1 MAVQTRAQLLT
12 KSATVQNE
20 TAPNAN
26 TAARVGG
33 LFDDFADSTVLTLE
47 RGMASLFVD
56 ATTPYG
62 ISDANPSPI
71 DITMSAGASYGS
83 VLEPYRDSKII
94 YTGSNAKLRVS
105 CQLAFTG
112 VNNRR
117 YSFWIAID
125 GQEIPQSLWEDTLQ
139 GTHAHTVS
147 CEAFVNASVGSEFE
161 IYALS
166 TDPAAIDI
174 KTLTFAA
181 YVL

>member
-26 TAARVGG
+26 TASRVGG
-33 LFDDFADSTVLTLE
+33 LFSDFADSNVLTLE
-47 RGMASLFVD
+47 RGMVSLFIST
-56 ATTPYG
+56 TTPFS
-62 ISDANPSPI
+62 ISDGSSVPI
-71 DITMSAGASYGS
+71 DISMDAGPGYGS
-83 VLEPYRDSKII
+83 VLSTSDYGIT

-117 YSFWIAID
+117 YSFWIAQD
-125 GQEIPQSLWEDTLQ
+125 GVEIPQSLWEDTLQ
-139 GTHAHTVS
+139 GTHTHTAS
-147 CEAFVNASVGSEFE
+147 CEAFVNASNGSLFE
-161 IYALS
+161 IYAIS
-166 TDPAAIDI
+166 NDPTAINI

>member
-33 LFDDFADSTVLTLE
+33 LFGDFADSNVLTLE
-47 RGMASLFVD
+47 RGMVSIYISMTASF
-56 ATTPYG
+56 A

-71 DITMSAGASYGS
+71 DITMDAGPGYGS
-83 VLEPYRDSKII
+83 VLEQSDSKIT

-105 CQLAFTG
+105 CQLAFAG

-117 YSFWIAID
+117 YSFWIAQD
-125 GQEIPQSLWEDTLQ
+125 GVEIPQSLWEDTLQ
-139 GTHAHTVS
+139 GTHAHTAS
-147 CEAFVNASVGSEFE
+147 CEAFVSASNGSLFE
-161 IYALS
+161 IYAIS
-166 TDPAAIDI
+166 NDPTAIDI